1 MASPSDPL
9 DILDAVH
16 PLDGPNPPQPPEP
29 LGAAVVTAADYPT
42 EGAPPFIN
50 RRLSLTEWDAY
61 VASYLFTWRLPRH
74 LTLHHTWRPDQRSW
88 AGINSMRAMQRF
100 YAGKGWTSAPHIYA
114 APDGIWLA
122 TPLHR
127 IGIHAGAGNGSVRE
141 GWYSIGLEVV
151 WNGDEGP
158 PAGPAWA
165 GAKAVI
171 RGLAARCGTSAPEIL
186 NFHRDFSTK
195 TCPGST
201 VTRAWVLGEL
211 AAPAAPAPAP
221 ILGGP
226 SVPATT
232 LIAYLDP
239 RTPHLTWQQRQS
251 IVCAYTTFGA
261 YTGIGNLRPF
271 AQAVKEASD
280 RDAAGV
286 YRPFNSR
293 RFRENYNPAGLGA
306 TNDGAEGARFAT
318 IEAGVAAQYAHLL
331 CYAARPE
338 TLPPEL
344 YQLSLTSPRRAALQ
358 RAYGLGAAPT
368 WQALNGRWAYP
379 GPTYG
384 QDILRIAEE
393 IERAA

>member
-1 MASPSDPL
+1 VSALDDALHPVEGRDP
-9 DILDAVH
+9 A
-16 PLDGPNPPQPPEP
+16 QPPEA
-29 LGAAVVTAADYPT
+29 LGAAVFGAGFVDYPT

-50 RRLSLTEWDAY
+50 RRLSIPEWERY
-61 VASYLFTWRLPRH
+61 VAAYAFPWRLPAR
-74 LTLHHTWRPDQRSW
+74 LVLHHTYIPDEQTW
-88 AGINSMRAMQRF
+88 AGLGTMRAMQRY
-100 YAGKGWTSAPHIYA
+100 YAGKGWTSSPHVYA
-114 APDGIWLA
+114 AADGIWLA
-122 TPLHR
+122 APMSR
-127 IGIHAGAGNGSVRE
+127 IGIHAGTGNGSVRE

-151 WNGDEGP
+151 WNGDRSLFSGP
-158 PAGPAWA
+158 TWDNAL
-165 GAKAVI
+165 AVL
-171 RGLAARCGTSAPEIL
+171 RGLQARIGQPFASIL
-186 NFHRDFSTK
+186 AFHRDYSTK
-195 TCPGST
+195 TCPGQH
-201 VTRAWVLGEL
+201 VTRAWVLDEL
-211 AAPAAPAPAP
+211 AAPAVPAPAS

-280 RDAAGV
+280 RDASGV

-293 RFRENYNPAGLGA
+293 RFRENNNPAGLGA

-331 CYAARPE
+331 CYAAKPE
-338 TLPPEL
+338 ALPPYL

-358 RAYGLGAAPT
+358 GAFGLGAAST
-368 WQALNGRWAYP
+368 WVALNGRWAYP

-384 QDILRIAEE
+384 QDILRIAGE
-393 IERAA
+393 IEEVGT

>member
-1 MASPSDPL
+1 
-9 DILDAVH
+9 
-16 PLDGPNPPQPPEP
+16 
-29 LGAAVVTAADYPT
+29 
-42 EGAPPFIN
+42 
-50 RRLSLTEWDAY
+50 
-61 VASYLFTWRLPRH
+61 
-74 LTLHHTWRPDQRSW
+74 
-88 AGINSMRAMQRF
+88 MQRF
-100 YAGKGWTSAPHIYA
+100 YAGKGWSSGPHIFT

-122 TPLHR
+122 TPLSR
-127 IGIHAGAGNGSVRE
+127 IGIHAGTNNGSLAQ
-141 GWYSIGLEVV
+141 GWYSIGLEMVGYFDGRLPSGSV
-151 WNGDEGP
+151 WEHT
-158 PAGPAWA
+158 
-165 GAKAVI
+165 KAVI
-171 RGLAARCGTSAPEIL
+171 RGIAARVGKSIPEL
-186 NFHRDFSTK
+186 LAFHRDTSDK
-195 TCPGST
+195 SCPGNR

-211 AAPAAPAPAP
+211 ATPMEPPMSPAP

-280 RDAAGV
+280 RDASGV

-293 RFRENYNPAGLGA
+293 RFRENANPAGLGA

-331 CYAARPE
+331 CYAAKPDA
-338 TLPPEL
+338 LPPEL

-358 RAYGLGAAPT
+358 GAFGLGAAPT
-368 WQALNGRWAYP
+368 WQALNGKWAYP